1 MTEAEYIFF
10 ADCAEK
16 KKIGHS
22 AYSHAKSRGGVKMP
36 CDFMSQK
43 ERNAMNGEVKTYN
56 FSKPMKWK
64 QFKSMPGEL
73 RREYLEYLD
82 NNFHPSRKQIA
93 VMFGV
98 SEASVYAVIN
108 ELHMKPAKRR
118 RVVGGPEWYAYL
130 NPPAP
135 TEKTNVDA
143 GGAYMGT
150 EAPAE
155 QTAVVDGEKSP
166 CGLARGVFEYHDVT
180 PDMFGDICTMLKVC
194 MRGKCKMTICLEESE

>member
-1 MTEAEYIFF
+1 MTDAEFIFHS
-10 ADCAEK
+10 DCAEK

-36 CDFMSQK
+36 SDFMTRK
-43 ERNAMNGEVKTYN
+43 ERNAMNGEVKTYD

-64 QFKSMPGEL
+64 QFKAMSGEL

-82 NNFHPSRKQIA
+82 NNFHPSRRQIA

-108 ELHMKPAKRR
+108 ELHMKSEKKRY
-118 RVVGGPEWYAYL
+118 VKGGPEWFTYL
-130 NPPAP
+130 NPPAVE
-135 TEKTNVDA
+135 EKKDVDA
-143 GGAYMGT
+143 GVIDM
-150 EAPAE
+150 ESRAPVE
-155 QTAVVDGEKSP
+155 MPIIEEGEKSP

-180 PDMFGDICTMLKVC
+180 PDVLSDICTMLRVC